1 VESEGVRI
9 PAGSPVSGRLL
20 ALLAVVVL
28 TQLVQGL
35 HETVRLTGQRDDLQ
49 LLHASQDRALEEL
62 KKMRTQLEALAGGT
76 ARLAE
81 QGNPNAR
88 ALVDKLK
95 AQGVGPK
102 APAAP
107 SP

>member
-1 VESEGVRI
+1 VRT
-9 PAGSPVSGRLL
+9 PAAPRFGGPLL
-20 ALLAVVVL
+20 ALLAVVIL
-28 TQLVQGL
+28 TQLVQGVY
-35 HETVRLTGQRDDLQ
+35 EVVRLTGQREDLQ
-49 LLHASQDRALEEL
+49 LMHASQDRALEEA
-62 KKMRTQLEALAGGT
+62 KKVRAQLEALAGGT

-95 AQGVGPK
+95 AQGIGLK

-107 SP
+107 AP

>member
-1 VESEGVRI
+1 MESEGVRT
-9 PAGSPVSGRLL
+9 PAVPRLGGRLL
-20 ALLAVVVL
+20 ALLAVVIL
-28 TQLVQGL
+28 TQLVQGV
-35 HETVRLTGQRDDLQ
+35 HEVVRLTGQREDMQ
-49 LLHASQDRALEEL
+49 LMHASQDRALEEV
-62 KKMRTQLEALAGGT
+62 KKARAQLEALAGGT

-95 AQGVGPK
+95 AQGIGLK
-102 APAAP
+102 APA

>member
-1 VESEGVRI
+1 VRT
-9 PAGSPVSGRLL
+9 PAAPRFSGRLL
-20 ALLAVVVL
+20 ALLAVVIL
-28 TQLVQGL
+28 TQLVQGV
-35 HETVRLTGQRDDLQ
+35 HEVVRLTGQREDMQ
-49 LLHASQDRALEEL
+49 LMHASQDRALEEV
-62 KKMRTQLEALAGGT
+62 KKARAQLEALAGGT

-95 AQGVGPK
+95 AQGIGLK
-102 APAAP
+102 APA